1 MLAQTA
7 RPVLILGSFFV
18 VSVCALARED
28 TDMPQDTAPVA
39 VERDG
44 GTAGDTQ
51 TGEPGG
57 ASKEEA
63 QKFGGTIKGSV
74 HAKPSKYRKNV
85 AVYIDAIPGKGFPP
99 PEEHAVMDQVK
110 LVFVPH
116 VLPVLAGTTVD
127 FVNSDNV
134 LHNVFTPDKCADKFN
149 LGSYPKEVVKSRL
162 FDKPG
167 CRAVM
172 LCNVHPEMEAW
183 VLTVETPYYAVTD
196 EEGNFTIEDVPPG
209 TYTLKTW
216 HKRKKPVE
224 QEVTVK
230 AGETTEVTFRL
241 KR

>member
-1 MLAQTA
+1 MLAHTA
-7 RPVLILGSFFV
+7 LPALILGSIFV
-18 VSVCALARED
+18 VSVSALTKED
-28 TDMPQDTAPVA
+28 TDKPQRTTPDAA
-39 VERDG
+39 ERMG
-44 GTAGDTQ
+44 GTADDTQ
-51 TGEPGG
+51 TGTAGT
-57 ASKEEA
+57 ASKEDA
-63 QKFGGTIKGSV
+63 QKIGGTIKGSV
-74 HAKPSKYRKNV
+74 QAKPSKYRKNV
-85 AVYIDAIPGKGFPP
+85 AVYIDTIPGKEFPP
-99 PEEHAVMDQVK
+99 PEEHAVMDQVN

-127 FVNSDNV
+127 FVNSDSV

-216 HKRKKPVE
+216 HKRKKPIE

-230 AGETTEVTFRL
+230 AGETTEVTFKL

>member
-1 MLAQTA
+1 MLAQAA
-7 RPVLILGSFFV
+7 RPALILGTILA
-18 VSVCALARED
+18 VSVCAFAKED
-28 TDMPQDTAPVA
+28 PHKPQRTTPDVA
-39 VERDG
+39 EPNG

-51 TGEPGG
+51 TGEGGG
-57 ASKEEA
+57 ASKEQT
-63 QKFGGTIKGSV
+63 QKIGGTIKGNV
-74 HAKPSKYRKNV
+74 HAKPSKYRNNV
-85 AVYIDAIPGKGFPP
+85 AVYIDTIPGKVFPP
-99 PEEHAVMDQVK
+99 PKEHVVMDQVN
-110 LVFVPH
+110 LTFVPH

-127 FVNSDNV
+127 FVNSDTV

-183 VLTVETPYYAVTD
+183 VVTVETPYYAVTD
-196 EEGNFTIEDVPPG
+196 KEGNFTIDNVPPG

-230 AGETTEVTFRL
+230 AGETTQVTFKL

>member
-1 MLAQTA
+1 MLLQTA
-7 RPVLILGSFFV
+7 RPALILGTILA
-18 VSVCALARED
+18 VSVCAFAKEH
-28 TDMPQDTAPVA
+28 TDKSQGTTPAA
-39 VERDG
+39 AERKG
-44 GTAGDTQ
+44 GTPDDTQ
-51 TGEPGG
+51 TVKAGA
-57 ASKEEA
+57 ASKEDA
-63 QKFGGTIKGSV
+63 QKSGGTIKGNV
-74 HAKPSKYRKNV
+74 YAKPSKYRKNV
-85 AVYIDAIPGKGFPP
+85 AVYIDKIPGKEFPP
-99 PEEHAVMDQVK
+99 PEKHAVIDQVS
-110 LVFVPH
+110 LTFVPH
-116 VLPVLAGTTVD
+116 VLPVLTGTTVD

-183 VLTVETPYYAVTD
+183 VVTVETPYYAVTD
-196 EEGNFTIEDVPPG
+196 EEGNFTIENVPPG

-216 HKRKKPVE
+216 HKRKKPAE

-230 AGETTEVTFRL
+230 AGETTEVTFKL

>member
-7 RPVLILGSFFV
+7 RPALILGTILAF
-18 VSVCALARED
+18 SVWAFARED
-28 TDMPQDTAPVA
+28 TDKPQGTTPATA
-39 VERDG
+39 ERDE

-51 TGEPGG
+51 TGKVGG
-57 ASKEEA
+57 ASEEQA
-63 QKFGGTIKGSV
+63 QKIGGTIKGIV
-74 HAKPSKYRKNV
+74 QAKPSKYRKNV
-85 AVYIDAIPGKGFPP
+85 AVYIDKIPGKEFPP
-99 PEEHAVMDQVK
+99 PAKHAVMDQVK
-110 LVFVPH
+110 LTFVPH

-127 FVNSDNV
+127 FLNSDSV
-134 LHNVFTPDKCADKFN
+134 LHNVFTPDKCAAKFN
-149 LGSYPKEVVKSRL
+149 LGSYAKDVVKSQL

-183 VLTVETPYYAVTD
+183 VVTVETPYYAVTD
-196 EEGNFTIEDVPPG
+196 EEGNFTIENVPPG

-230 AGETTEVTFRL
+230 AGETTEVTFKL

>member
-7 RPVLILGSFFV
+7 RPALILVTILVF
-18 VSVCALARED
+18 SVCAFAAED
-28 TDMPQDTAPVA
+28 TDKPQRTAPDA
-39 VERDG
+39 AGANG

-51 TGEPGG
+51 TGETGG
-57 ASKEEA
+57 ATKEKT
-63 QKFGGTIKGSV
+63 QKLGGTIKGNV
-74 HAKPSKYRKNV
+74 QAKPSKYRKNV
-85 AVYIDAIPGKGFPP
+85 AVYIDKIPGKEFPP
-99 PEEHAVMDQVK
+99 PAEHAVMDQIK
-110 LVFVPH
+110 LIFVPH
-116 VLPVLAGTTVD
+116 VLPVLVGTTVD
-127 FVNSDNV
+127 FVNSDSV

-149 LGSYPKEVVKSRL
+149 LGSYAKDVVKSQL
-162 FDKPG
+162 FDTPG

-183 VLTVETPYYAVTD
+183 VVTVETPYYAVTD
-196 EEGNFTIEDVPPG
+196 EEGNFTIESVPPG

-230 AGETTEVTFRL
+230 AGETTEVTFKL